1 VADVPQFLTL
11 ARNRDRAGR
20 REVVVRRV
28 GLAVLGCVLI
38 AGLADVF
45 GQGVRESTAVGAD
58 AVLEVSAPDRVRGGL
73 YYQARFRVR
82 ALRDV
87 RAATLVLDRGW
98 LEGLTINTIEPS
110 PVGEASRDGRLAL
123 DLGHVPAGGTFDL
136 YVQIQVNPTT
146 VGRRSQR
153 VRLLDGERLLASV
166 SRSVTIFP

>member
-28 GLAVLGCVLI
+28 GLAMLGCVLI
-38 AGLADVF
+38 AGLVDVF

-98 LEGLTINTIEPS
+98 LDGLTINTIEPS